1 MFWEGHFNCHRRWYL
16 KKHFEWECK
25 LVQPLWRRVGRFLE
39 NYKENYHM
47 SQQSHTW
54 AYTQRK
60 TVKTHVPQCSLQH
73 YLQQP
78 GRGSSLN
85 VHQQKNGQRRCGTYN
100 GILVIKRNRIVSS
113 AEMWMDPETVIQ
125 TKVNQ
130 REKQISYLNEES
142 RKMIKVLFA
151 KQKQRHI
158 HKEQRYGY

>member
-1 MFWEGHFNCHRRWYL
+1 M
-16 KKHFEWECK
+16 
-25 LVQPLWRRVGRFLE
+25 
-39 NYKENYHM
+39 
-47 SQQSHTW
+47 
-54 AYTQRK
+54 
-60 TVKTHVPQCSLQH
+60 
-73 YLQQP
+73 
-78 GRGSSLN
+78 
-85 VHQQKNGQRRCGTYN
+85 
-100 GILVIKRNRIVSS
+100 SS